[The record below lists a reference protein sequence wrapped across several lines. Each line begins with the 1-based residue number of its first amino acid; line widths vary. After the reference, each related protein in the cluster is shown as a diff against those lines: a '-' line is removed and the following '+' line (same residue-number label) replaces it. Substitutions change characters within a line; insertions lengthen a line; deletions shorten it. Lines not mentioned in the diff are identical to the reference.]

1 MELAKDMAN
10 CYNLLH
16 LSHTDIRSD
25 SRILKEMN
33 ALTSISNCKVIGI
46 GFELNVAEAPADKDG
61 NKRFEILTEVL
72 LSRKWRLLPRS
83 LLYAFNF
90 FEMTFKLFLPAI
102 RIKPSV
108 VHCHDTLVL
117 PAGFLIKLATGCKLV
132 YDAHELESDKNGQ
145 TVILSKATLLI
156 EKVFWPRIDL
166 LISVSD
172 HILLWYKKNIGY
184 KKSVLVLNSPVFNEN
199 DRDATNR
206 SFSDD
211 RYFHKLFG
219 IDYDA
224 VIFVYLGILGA
235 GRGIEVSLEAF
246 ESGPKNAHV
255 VFVGYGAYEC
265 KIQEF
270 SRRCSNIH
278 FHSAVPHDKVVALVS
293 NADYGLCL
301 VENVSLSDYYSLPN
315 KLFEYSF
322 ANLPVLASRFPEI
335 SNLVE
340 KFMLGIC
347 CDLDKNSIRDALYKI
362 VSTRP
367 VFNRVDISSL
377 SWSAQA
383 HRLVESY
390 NELMASN

>member
-1 MELAKDMAN
+1 MN
-10 CYNLLH
+10 RISNSGINYLLH

-33 ALTSISNCKVIGI
+33 ALATISNCKVIGI
-46 GFELNVAEAPADKDG
+46 GFELNEAEAPADKDS
-61 NKRFEILTEVL
+61 NKQFEILTEVL
-72 LSRKWRLLPRS
+72 FTRRWRLLSRS

-90 FEMTFKLFLPAI
+90 LELTIKLLLPAI

-117 PAGFLIKLATGCKLV
+117 PAGWLIKLATGCKLV
-132 YDAHELESDKNGQ
+132 YDAHELESNKNGQ
-145 TVILSKATLLI
+145 TVVLSKATFLI
-156 EKVFWPRIDL
+156 EKVVWPRIDL

-172 HILLWYKKNIGY
+172 HIISWYLTNLGY
-184 KKSVLVLNSPVFNEN
+184 KKSVLILNSPVFNSN
-199 DRDATNR
+199 GRGAPNQ
-206 SFSDD
+206 FFGDD
-211 RYFHKLFG
+211 RYFNKHFG
-219 IDYDA
+219 IDGDA

-255 VFVGYGAYEC
+255 VFVGYGSYEY
-265 KIQEF
+265 KIREF
-270 SRRCSNIH
+270 SRRCPNIH
-278 FHSAVPHDKVVALVS
+278 FHPAVPHEKVVPLVS

-322 ANLPVLASRFPEI
+322 AGLPILASRFPDI
-335 SNLVE
+335 SILVE
-340 KFMLGIC
+340 KYALGIC
-347 CDLDKNSIRDALYKI
+347 CDLDETSIREALYKI

-367 VFNRVDISSL
+367 VFHREDISNL
-377 SWSAQA
+377 SWGAQA
-383 HRLVESY
+383 IRLVESY
-390 NELMASN
+390 NDLLVSN